1 MWCFYWV
8 AIQEAQELEEDLELV
23 IDIVKCDSSNA
34 NRVVNSSNRLP
45 MKISFLL
52 ILTICCL
59 KVMVALVALFLAR
72 SIKQHIHLPEV
83 VYLFKIWHLLVWGN
97 PYFLNTQYVFLSFR
111 STYNLNRFPKGL
123 GRRCQDISDLFLFIV
138 NVVWVRPIRA
148 Y

>member
-8 AIQEAQELEEDLELV
+8 AIQVAQELEEDLELV
-23 IDIVKCDSSNA
+23 MDIVKCDSSNA

-97 PYFLNTQYVFLSFR
+97 PFSWIHNMYSYHFVLPIILIDFQKALGNDVKTLVISFY
-111 STYNLNRFPKGL
+111 S
-123 GRRCQDISDLFLFIV
+123 
-138 NVVWVRPIRA
+138 
-148 Y
+148 